1 MRMQAQ
7 FTTRTA
13 STASRSRGIVF
24 FSLALA
30 AVFAGTVFAQGPE
43 KPRIPP
49 APAPSSAKSTAS
61 PERGAAHELAAPDL
75 DTFLDGLVPAQIE
88 GDDIAGAVI
97 GVVKD
102 GHVLIAKGYGFS
114 DVENRKPVS
123 PSETLFRPGSISKL
137 FTWTSVMQL
146 VQQGKLNLDQD
157 VNTYLDFTIPP
168 AFGKP
173 ITLRNIMTHTPGFE
187 ETAKELFV
195 ADAASIRPLGE
206 YLREH
211 IPARIFPPGVTPAYS
226 NYATAVAGYIV
237 QRVSGKPFEQYV
249 AENIYT
255 PLGMMHST
263 FVQPLPANLAPLM
276 SNGYERASDGAKP
289 FEFVQAYPAG
299 SVSITAADICNFMIA
314 HLQNGQFGTVQIL
327 NPDTAQLMH
336 SRQFASDPRLN
347 GMALGFYEESR
358 NGHRIIGHGGDTIY
372 FHSDLHL
379 ILDANVGFFVSYNSA
394 GKGDGSGRTI
404 LFEKFL
410 DRYFPFTPPAANPV
424 ASAKENADRVSGLYI
439 GSRRGEKTFLKLLE
453 LTGQP
458 KVSFDSDGTMSV
470 DPFKGPNGEP
480 KRYRENS
487 PLLYREV
494 NGQDLIGFHN
504 TADGRLEF
512 SIDYPFFVFK
522 QVDLS
527 DNKYVNYAVLFP
539 SVGLILLFA
548 LFWPI
553 AAATRWHYGRSL
565 ELTVS
570 EKRLRLSVR
579 IICIVDLLFLAAWL
593 FFLSRTD
600 DVANLSRKMDPFLY
614 LIQIVGVCAAIGTLV
629 VIFYALRSWFKSNHW
644 IWAKVFDIALAFGC
658 IGFTWFIWHWNLIN
672 FNLHY

>member
-1 MRMQAQ
+1 MRKQVQVTPCSACK
-7 FTTRTA
+7 TSHARRIA
-13 STASRSRGIVF
+13 SVLI
-24 FSLALA
+24 ALA
-30 AVFAGTVFAQGPE
+30 TFFAGAVLAQGPE
-43 KPRIPP
+43 KPKTPATPPLSSTKASAPPP
-49 APAPSSAKSTAS
+49 AS
-61 PERGAAHELAAPDL
+61 HELTAPDL
-75 DTFLDGLVPAQIE
+75 EAFLDGLVPAQIE

-97 GVVKD
+97 SVVQD
-102 GHVLIAKGYGFS
+102 GHILFAKGYGFS
-114 DVENRKPVS
+114 DVEKRKPVS
-123 PSETLFRPGSISKL
+123 PSDTLFRPGSISKL

-173 ITLRNIMTHTPGFE
+173 ITLCNIMTHTPGFE

-195 ADAASIRPLGE
+195 ADGASMRPLGE

-211 IPARIFPPGVTPAYS
+211 IPTRIFPPGVTPAYS
-226 NYATAVAGYIV
+226 NYGTAVAGYIV

-249 AENIYT
+249 ADNIYT
-255 PLGMMHST
+255 PLGMTHST
-263 FVQPLPANLAPLM
+263 FIQPLPANLAPLM
-276 SNGYERASDGAKP
+276 SNGYERASEPAKP
-289 FEFVQAYPAG
+289 FELVQAYPAG
-299 SVSITAADICNFMIA
+299 SVSISATDICNFMIA
-314 HLQNGQFGTVQIL
+314 HLQNGQFGATQIL
-327 NPDTAQLMH
+327 SPETAQLMH

-358 NGHRIIGHGGDTIY
+358 NGHRIIGHGGDTVY

-394 GKGDGSGRTI
+394 GKEGNGRTV

-410 DRYFPFTPPAANPV
+410 DRYFPFTPPDATPV
-424 ASAKENADRVSGLYI
+424 SSAKEDADRVARLYI
-439 GSRRGEKTFLKLLE
+439 SSRRGEKTFVKLLD
-453 LTGQP
+453 LGGQP
-458 KVSFDSDGTMSV
+458 KVSFNSDGTLSV
-470 DPFKGPNGEP
+470 DPFKGPNGEL
-480 KRYRENS
+480 KRYKEIS

-522 QVDLS
+522 QVDFA
-527 DNKYVNYAVLFP
+527 DNKYVNYAIFFP
-539 SVGLILLFA
+539 SLGIILLFV

-553 AAATRWHYGRSL
+553 AAATRWHYDRTL
-565 ELTVS
+565 EFTAS
-570 EKRLRLSVR
+570 EKRLRLIVR
-579 IICIVDLLFLAAWL
+579 IICILDLLLLGSWL

-600 DVANLSRKMDPFLY
+600 DISNLSRKMDPFLY
-614 LIQIVGVCAAIGTLV
+614 LLQIAGVLAATGT
-629 VIFYALRSWFKSNHW
+629 VIVLLYAFESWFKSNHW
-644 IWAKVFDIALAFGC
+644 IWAKVFDIALALGC
-658 IGFTWFIWHWNLIN
+658 IGFNWFIWHWNLIN